1 MSNECNF
8 FINLWVEDKSMNPWR
23 TRHSAGFWI
32 RCTNFRTIELYVGKI
47 NMKFYL
53 IIFRI
58 FFLIFLGFYITIIS
72 QSQHLNN
79 INKILVQTPLLKS
92 CFWSLHIILITG
104 IIFSEFY
111 LKFYINI
118 VSKIKTFGFSV
129 FELLALIFVNISVL
143 IILFFTAGYY

>member
-1 MSNECNF
+1 
-8 FINLWVEDKSMNPWR
+8 
-23 TRHSAGFWI
+23 
-32 RCTNFRTIELYVGKI
+32 
-47 NMKFYL
+47 MKFYL